1 MGQDKP
7 TTGGPKSWVS
17 LKEWVG
23 MKLDNFDGSSTPIQA
38 TDWQSYVEDKMEAFE
53 VLAQD
58 RVRYGTQLLKG
69 EAQIWWKG
77 VQSART
83 TTHGPLF
90 WAEFVRQFE
99 RRFYPVT
106 FLDKMKLDLNN
117 YVQDKKTVAEYEIGF
132 NQIVRFVP
140 HVAHDEVEKARQ
152 FSEGLKPAIRH
163 VLGAFTITYFRSM
176 VEQALGVEMQLMYTA
191 DLYKSS
197 GGEQSRSQGD
207 RKGHS
212 GGPSHKK
219 GKSQRHHA
227 YRGSSTQSR
236 TSGGTTPQYR
246 AIPKPGMGMVCFRCG
261 DPHRLKEC

>member
-1 MGQDKP
+1 
-7 TTGGPKSWVS
+7 
-17 LKEWVG
+17 
-23 MKLDNFDGSSTPIQA
+23 MKLDNFDGSCTPVQVA
-38 TDWQSYVEDKMEAFE
+38 DWLSYVEDKMEAFE
-53 VLAQD
+53 
-58 RVRYGTQLLKG
+58 
-69 EAQIWWKG
+69 
-77 VQSART
+77 
-83 TTHGPLF
+83 
-90 WAEFVRQFE
+90 FE
-99 RRFYPVT
+99 RRFYPAT

-152 FSEGLKPAIRH
+152 FCQGLKPTIRH
-163 VLGAFTITYFRSM
+163 VLGAFSITDFCSM
-176 VEQALGVEMQLMYTA
+176 VEQALGVKMQLMYTI

-246 AIPKPGMGMVCFRCG
+246 AIPKPGMWMEESRCQASMG
-261 DPHRLKEC
+261 ASVFFFGF

>member
-1 MGQDKP
+1 
-7 TTGGPKSWVS
+7 
-17 LKEWVG
+17 
-23 MKLDNFDGSSTPIQA
+23 
-38 TDWQSYVEDKMEAFE
+38 MEGFE

-77 VQSART
+77 VQFAHT
-83 TTHGPLF
+83 ATHGPLF
-90 WAEFVRQFE
+90 WVEFVRQFE
-99 RRFYPVT
+99 RRFYPAT

-140 HVAHDEVEKARQ
+140 HAAHDEVEKAREFHQ
-152 FSEGLKPAIRH
+152 GLMPAICH
-163 VLGAFTITYFRSM
+163 VLGAFTIIDFCSM
-176 VEQALGVEMQLMYTA
+176 VEQALGVEMQLIYTT

-207 RKGHS
+207 RKGHF

-219 GKSQRHHA
+219 GKSQYDGSASFNSRARAA
-227 YRGSSTQSR
+227 YTSIPAATFRYSTGPYTSVWGLLVAPLYYSFDTRGSLGSCTGCS
-236 TSGGTTPQYR
+236 Y
-246 AIPKPGMGMVCFRCG
+246 CG
-261 DPHRLKEC
+261 SLFFD